1 MGIGTRAWFRTHS
14 FTGIITGLLLFVICF
29 SGTFAVFA
37 PELDWLVTPAARVS
51 PGDETVSWGTIE
63 AAARAAH
70 PEAEVGSLQAP
81 LNARAAATVAMSD
94 EDGNAWLVRVDPY
107 TGEVTGSTAHLYDI
121 KRFFRNFHR
130 FLFLP
135 GIGLYLVTLFA
146 VTMLVSVVAALFFY
160 KRWWTRFFRF
170 KATRGRAFWSELH
183 KTAGLWSLW
192 FAVVI
197 IITGLWY
204 LFEAA
209 RLDFVDSKANYV
221 GTGEY
226 SVVEVE
232 GGDAPGD
239 APRRPLDEL
248 VGAARQ
254 TWPELEIREMG
265 FGWYGPEHALYLG
278 GQDSFPLVRPRAN
291 QVQVD
296 TRTGEVLWQNSAGE
310 LPAYWIWSNM
320 ADPLHFGDFAGLIS
334 KSIWFVFGLALSG
347 LILTG
352 TWLHAHRLAGAGR
365 GRHRW
370 PGTIAAIVTTFLV
383 LAASAVFGLGEA
395 ARYYGPVVDGVRRLP
410 DLPTGVSL
418 VIFGWIALTVAI
430 LIAWAVLLW
439 KPSLLIRPRKRRAS
453 IRRAQ

>member
-37 PELDWLVTPAARVS
+37 PELDWLVTPQARVS
-51 PGDETVSWGTIE
+51 PGDQTVSWGTIE
-63 AAARAAH
+63 AAAREAH
-70 PEAEVGSLQAP
+70 PEAEVGGLQAP
-81 LNARAAATVAMSD
+81 LNARAAATVNMHDA
-94 EDGNAWLVRVDPY
+94 DGNSWVVRVDPY
-107 TGEVTGSTAHLYDI
+107 TGEVTGSTPHLYDI

-160 KRWWTRFFRF
+160 KRWWTRFLRF

-183 KTAGLWSLW
+183 KTAGPWSLW
-192 FAVVI
+192 FSVLI

-204 LFEAA
+204 LFEAV
-209 RLDFVDSKANYV
+209 RLDFVDNKANYV

-232 GGDAPGD
+232 SADAPED
-239 APRRPLDEL
+239 APRLPLDEL
-248 VGAARQ
+248 VGAAQ
-254 TWPELEIREMG
+254 QAWPEFEIREMG
-265 FGWYGPEHALYLG
+265 YGWYGPEHALYLG

-291 QVQVD
+291 QLQVD
-296 TRTGEVLWQNSAGE
+296 TRTGEILWQNSAGE
-310 LPAYWIWSNM
+310 LPIYWIWSNM

-334 KSIWFVFGLALSG
+334 KTIWFVFGLALSG

-370 PGTIAAIVTTFLV
+370 PGTIASIVATFLV
-383 LAASAVFGLGEA
+383 LAASSVFGVGEA
-395 ARYYGPVVDGVRRLP
+395 ARYYGTTVDGVRHLP
-410 DLPTGVSL
+410 DLSTGVSL
-418 VIFGWIALTVAI
+418 VIFGWVALTVAI
-430 LIAWAVLLW
+430 LVAWAVLLW
-439 KPSLLIRPRKRRAS
+439 KPALLISSQRRKASARRAH
-453 IRRAQ
+453 